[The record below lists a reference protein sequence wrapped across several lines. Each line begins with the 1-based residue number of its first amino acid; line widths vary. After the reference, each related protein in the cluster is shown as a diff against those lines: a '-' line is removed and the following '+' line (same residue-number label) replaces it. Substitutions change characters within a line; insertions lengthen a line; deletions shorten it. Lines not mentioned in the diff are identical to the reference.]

1 MDKRVEPLL
10 RLKGISKTFPGV
22 RALEG
27 IDFDLNPGEI
37 HALMGENGAGK
48 STFVKILSGLYRPD
62 EGVIVLDGDTVE
74 ILNPSHARLLGVSP
88 VHQELHLEPYLSV
101 AENIF
106 LGRQPIGRLGLVDYR
121 SMNREAA
128 RLLDDL
134 GASIDPTRPV
144 GSISTAQ
151 RQIVAIARA
160 ISIRC
165 RVIIFDEP
173 TSSLTEREAALLF
186 QAIRR
191 LSAQGI
197 GVIYISH
204 RMEEIFR
211 LCDRVTVLRDGRY
224 VATKPVA
231 ETSMRDLIAMM
242 IGRDLSELFRKEQA
256 PIGDTVLEVRGVCAR
271 GLLDNVSLTV
281 RKGEIVGLAGLVG
294 AGRTELARAIF
305 GDLAIDAGTLAIGG
319 EPILRAH
326 SPRAAI
332 AAGIGLVPE
341 DRKEQGLVT
350 ELSVRQNVGMALLKS
365 LSRFNIVNAAA
376 ERRLAERYVARLAI
390 KTPSIDQKTLYLSG
404 GNQQRVV
411 IAKWLALQPK
421 VLIVDEP
428 TRGIDVGATADIHAL
443 LCDLAKQGMAIL
455 MISSDMAEILAMSD
469 RILVMRQG
477 RIEGELSREDATQE
491 RIMRLATGQLAEA
504 S

>member
-134 GASIDPTRPV
+134 GASIDPTRLV

-341 DRKEQGLVT
+341 DRKEQGVVT

-477 RIEGELSREDATQE
+477 RIEGELSREEATQE

>member
-1 MDKRVEPLL
+1 MDARVEPLL
-10 RLKGISKTFPGV
+10 ELKGISKTFPGV

-27 IDFDLNPGEI
+27 IDFDLKPGEI

-62 EGVIVLDGDTVE
+62 EGIITLDGEPVE
-74 ILNPSHARLLGVSP
+74 ILSPAHARLLGVSP

-106 LGRQPIGRLGLVDYR
+106 LGRQPIGRLGLVNYR
-121 SMNREAA
+121 RMNREAT

-134 GASIDPTRPV
+134 GAKIVPTRLV

-186 QAIRR
+186 QVIRR

-242 IGRDLSELFRKEQA
+242 IGRDLSELFRKEPA
-256 PIGDTVLEVRGVCAR
+256 PIGDTILEVRGVSVR

-281 RKGEIVGLAGLVG
+281 RKGEIVGIAGLVG

-305 GDLAIDAGTLAIGG
+305 GDLTIDVGTLAIGG
-319 EPILRAH
+319 EPILKSH

-341 DRKEQGLVT
+341 DRKEQGVVM

-365 LSRFNIVNAAA
+365 LSRFNVVNAAA

-411 IAKWLALQPK
+411 IAKWLALEPK

-428 TRGIDVGATADIHAL
+428 TRGIDVGAMADIHAL
-443 LCDLAKQGMAIL
+443 LCDLAKRGMAIL

-477 RIEGELSREDATQE
+477 RIEGELSREEATQE

>member
-1 MDKRVEPLL
+1 MDARVEPLL
-10 RLKGISKTFPGV
+10 RLRGISKTFPGV

-27 IDFDLNPGEI
+27 IDFDLNAGEI

-62 EGVIVLDGDTVE
+62 EGLITLDGLTVE
-74 ILNPSHARLLGVSP
+74 ISSPRHARSLGVSP

-106 LGRQPIGRLGLVDYR
+106 LGRQPIGRFGLVDYR
-121 SMNREAA
+121 AMKREAA

-134 GASIDPTRPV
+134 GAKIEPTRLV

-151 RQIVAIARA
+151 RQIVAVARA
-160 ISIRC
+160 ISTRC

-173 TSSLTEREAALLF
+173 TSSLTEREATLLF

-242 IGRDLSELFRKEQA
+242 IGRDLSDLFRKEQA
-256 PIGDTVLEVRGVCAR
+256 AIGEPVLEVRGVSAR
-271 GLLDNVSLTV
+271 GLLDNISLTV

-305 GDLAIDAGTLAIGG
+305 GDLATDAGTLAVGG
-319 EPILRAH
+319 KTVLKGH
-326 SPRAAI
+326 SPRVAI

-341 DRKEQGLVT
+341 DRKEQGVVT

-365 LSRFNIVNAAA
+365 LSRLNVVNAAA
-376 ERRLAERYVARLAI
+376 ERRLAERYTARLAI

-411 IAKWLALQPK
+411 IAKWLALQPR

-443 LCDLAKQGMAIL
+443 LSDLAKQGMAIL

-477 RIEGELSREDATQE
+477 RIEGELSREEATQE
-491 RIMRLATGQLAEA
+491 RIMRLATGQFAEA

>member
-134 GASIDPTRPV
+134 GASIDPTRLV

-204 RMEEIFR
+204 RMEEVFR

-341 DRKEQGLVT
+341 DRKEQGVVT

-477 RIEGELSREDATQE
+477 RIEGELSREEATQE
-491 RIMRLATGQLAEA
+491 RIMRMATGQLAEA

>member
-62 EGVIVLDGDTVE
+62 EGVIVLDGVTVE

-134 GASIDPTRPV
+134 GASIDPTRLV

-341 DRKEQGLVT
+341 DRKEQGVVT

-469 RILVMRQG
+469 KILVMRQG
-477 RIEGELSREDATQE
+477 RIEGELSREEATQE

>member
-1 MDKRVEPLL
+1 MDARVEPLL
-10 RLKGISKTFPGV
+10 RLRGISKTFPGV

-27 IDFDLNPGEI
+27 IDFDLNAGEI

-62 EGVIVLDGDTVE
+62 EGLITLDGLTVE
-74 ILNPSHARLLGVSP
+74 ISSPRHARSLGVSP

-106 LGRQPIGRLGLVDYR
+106 LGRQPIGRFGLVDYR
-121 SMNREAA
+121 AMKREAA

-134 GASIDPTRPV
+134 GAKIEPTRLV

-151 RQIVAIARA
+151 RQIVAVARA
-160 ISIRC
+160 ISTRC

-173 TSSLTEREAALLF
+173 TSSLTEREATLLF

-224 VATKPVA
+224 VVTKPVA

-242 IGRDLSELFRKEQA
+242 IGRDLSDLFRKEQA
-256 PIGDTVLEVRGVCAR
+256 AIGEPVLEVRGVSAR
-271 GLLDNVSLTV
+271 GLLDNISLTV

-305 GDLAIDAGTLAIGG
+305 GDLAMDAGTLAVGG
-319 EPILRAH
+319 KTVLKGH
-326 SPRAAI
+326 SPRVAI

-341 DRKEQGLVT
+341 DRKEQGVVT

-365 LSRFNIVNAAA
+365 LSRLNVVNAAA
-376 ERRLAERYVARLAI
+376 ERRLAERYTARLAI

-411 IAKWLALQPK
+411 IAKWLALQPR

-443 LCDLAKQGMAIL
+443 LSDLAKQGMAIL

-477 RIEGELSREDATQE
+477 RIEGELSREEATQE
-491 RIMRLATGQLAEA
+491 RIMRLATGQFAEA

>member
-1 MDKRVEPLL
+1 MDARVEPLL
-10 RLKGISKTFPGV
+10 RLKGITKTFPGV

-27 IDFDLNPGEI
+27 VDFDLKPGEI

-48 STFVKILSGLYRPD
+48 STFVKILSGLYQPD
-62 EGVIVLDGDTVE
+62 EGVITLDGEAIE
-74 ILNPSHARLLGVSP
+74 ILDPAHARSLGVSP

-101 AENIF
+101 AENVF
-106 LGRQPIGRLGLVDYR
+106 LGRQPVGRFGLVDYGA
-121 SMNREAA
+121 MNREAA
-128 RLLDDL
+128 RLLKDL
-134 GASIDPTRPV
+134 GAEIEPMRPV
-144 GSISTAQ
+144 GSLSTAQ

-160 ISIRC
+160 ISTRC

-173 TSSLTEREAALLF
+173 TSSLTEREATLLF

-211 LCDRVTVLRDGRY
+211 LCDRVTVLRDGAY
-224 VATKPVA
+224 VATKPIA
-231 ETSMRDLIAMM
+231 ETSMRDLIGMM
-242 IGRDLSELFRKEQA
+242 IGRDLSELFRKEPA
-256 PIGDTVLEVRGVCAR
+256 PIGETVLEVRGVFAR

-305 GDLAIDAGTLAIGG
+305 GDLATDAGTLTIDG
-319 EPILRAH
+319 ETIRAGH

-350 ELSVRQNVGMALLKS
+350 ELSVRKNVGMALLKS
-365 LSRFNIVNAAA
+365 LSRLNVINVAA

-390 KTPSIDQKTLYLSG
+390 KTPSVDQKTLYLSG

-455 MISSDMAEILAMSD
+455 MISSDMTEILAMSD

-477 RIEGELSREDATQE
+477 RIEGELSREEATQE
-491 RIMRLATGQLAEA
+491 RIMRLATGQVAEA
-504 S
+504 P